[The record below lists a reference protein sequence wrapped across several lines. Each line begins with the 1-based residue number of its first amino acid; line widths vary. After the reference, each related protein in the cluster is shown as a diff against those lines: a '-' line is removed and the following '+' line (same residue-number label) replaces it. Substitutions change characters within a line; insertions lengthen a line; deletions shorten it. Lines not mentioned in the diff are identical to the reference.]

1 MGVTAMEMQSALIYT
16 GCCLVITVVSV
27 QVDVVYPGTFVSN
40 TSEPSSLELNN
51 TIDVDGKTIALG
63 GSKYPAFLTKFPS
76 KYSNATIQLS
86 QEKLSPA
93 KVLETPIY
101 RLKLKP
107 SDPQYV
113 LFRRNNRIRTYNT
126 SLAKGVVHSTSDPD
140 IDILNSILTG
150 EILVTVKT

>member
-1 MGVTAMEMQSALIYT
+1 MG
-16 GCCLVITVVSV
+16 
-27 QVDVVYPGTFVSN
+27 
-40 TSEPSSLELNN
+40 

-63 GSKYPAFLTKFPS
+63 GSKYPAFLTKFS
-76 KYSNATIQLS
+76 STYSNATIQVS

-93 KVLETPIY
+93 KGLETPIY

-126 SLAKGVVHSTSDPD
+126 SLAKRRGSFYIGSRYRHPKFNPYRRNFSYRKNEIESENKTEKS
-140 IDILNSILTG
+140 SGKSKLTIVPPTT
-150 EILVTVKT
+150 EKPNTNFVTVSKLKS